1 MGLSIN
7 ALKSK
12 AWCPAGQDTA
22 MESGHIQ
29 TLLEWA
35 EEFVLCGKAHVFGEL
50 VLVDPELGAA
60 ALPVGNAE
68 FITGFLKQR

>member
-29 TLLEWA
+29 TPLEWV
-35 EEFVLCGKAHVFGEL
+35 EGLVLCGKAHLFGNWVWTTPNSGQL
-50 VLVDPELGAA
+50 RYRWATP
-60 ALPVGNAE
+60 
-68 FITGFLKQR
+68 